1 MLILPKLFI
10 IEVYGLKD
18 IFEKEPIYIIFRESD
33 GVILSH
39 AYDLQGASSKLKSLL
54 EKNNYIPDDV
64 INNGVKK
71 EHMDEMFRFVV
82 PGYATYSSKTNK
94 VNFKSFYLQQ
104 KGNESIALFLKP
116 LIEKESLANI
126 IIKKS
131 KEDNTPS

>member
-54 EKNNYIPDDV
+54 EKNNCIPDDV
-64 INNGVKK
+64 INNWIKKNTWMRCSDLLFLDMPLTHQRQIKLTSKAFIYNKK
-71 EHMDEMFRFVV
+71 EM
-82 PGYATYSSKTNK
+82 K
-94 VNFKSFYLQQ
+94 VLLYF
-104 KGNESIALFLKP
+104 
-116 LIEKESLANI
+116 
-126 IIKKS
+126 
-131 KEDNTPS
+131 

>member
-54 EKNNYIPDDV
+54 KKNNCIPDDV
-64 INNGVKK
+64 INNWAKK

-82 PGYATYSSKTNK
+82 PGYATYS
-94 VNFKSFYLQQ
+94 
-104 KGNESIALFLKP
+104 
-116 LIEKESLANI
+116 
-126 IIKKS
+126 
-131 KEDNTPS
+131 

>member
-1 MLILPKLFI
+1 
-10 IEVYGLKD
+10 
-18 IFEKEPIYIIFRESD
+18 YIIFRESD

-54 EKNNYIPDDV
+54 KKNNCIPDDV
-64 INNGVKK
+64 INNWAKK